1 LLISQTI
8 HYKTAGVSIHKYFD
22 AGYLSSHGGLLIQMT
37 TYAQTGGLAGS
48 ILFGGEQ
55 AAPDD
60 ALFGRK
66 HDGLRIRPTHCRR
79 RILRLAGIHRM
90 SQIADSPRTLR
101 RDIVFAFALALACYL
116 AWLIRDVLVLL
127 YVSALFA
134 VVLSPVV
141 RFTSQLHI
149 RGRQPFK
156 GSAIF
161 LLLLVVAGAF
171 TAFGFLAL
179 PPVISDLQGFAREM
193 PTRLPI
199 LLEKLKTIPLAQHL
213 DTTEMSTRLQDFV
226 SQAATYL
233 LYSLSDWAG
242 KLFDFIMGF
251 ILTIYFILEGDRAY
265 QWFLSFFPRERRERL
280 DKTLQRA
287 EIRMGKWLLGQGSL
301 MLILGVASTIVY
313 LSLNVRYAYAL
324 GVLTGLL
331 NVIPVLGAAICIALA
346 LLVAAIDSWG
356 RVLGIAIFY
365 VIYLWIE
372 NSYLTPRIM
381 KSRVGLPGLAI
392 LVALVIGSALEG
404 VLGAM
409 VSVPT
414 AVLVAVLLDE
424 YLVSKDA
431 A

>member
-1 LLISQTI
+1 MSMIS
-8 HYKTAGVSIHKYFD
+8 
-22 AGYLSSHGGLLIQMT
+22 
-37 TYAQTGGLAGS
+37 
-48 ILFGGEQ
+48 
-55 AAPDD
+55 
-60 ALFGRK
+60 
-66 HDGLRIRPTHCRR
+66 
-79 RILRLAGIHRM
+79 
-90 SQIADSPRTLR
+90 DSPRTLR

-141 RFTSQLHI
+141 RFTSQLRI
-149 RGRQPFK
+149 RNRQPFK

-161 LLLLVVAGAF
+161 LLLLVVAAAF

-179 PPVISDLQGFAREM
+179 PPVIRDLQGFAREM
-193 PTRLPI
+193 PTRLPG
-199 LLEKLKTIPLAQHL
+199 LLEKLKNVPLAQHL
-213 DTTEMSTRLQDFV
+213 DTTEISSRLQDFV

-251 ILTIYFILEGDRAY
+251 ILTIYFISEGDQAY

-280 DKTLQRA
+280 DKTLRRA

-313 LSLNVRYAYAL
+313 LSLHVRYAYAL

-365 VIYLWIE
+365 LIYIQVE
-372 NSYLTPRIM
+372 NSYLVPRIM
-381 KSRVGLPGLAI
+381 RNRVGLPGLAI
-392 LVALVIGSALEG
+392 HIALVIGSALEG